1 MCKGIGECR
10 AITLT
15 TGVDTVTGTSGN
27 DTIIGDAATITTSD
41 QVNAGAGTDTLK
53 IYDLA
58 AATDVPTMTGVE
70 VIEMINANAPA
81 NLDLTGITDL
91 TTLVLDNTTT
101 GDDYLIGSAVKA
113 TVKNMVNTEA
123 VTLTSRATDTA
134 ADLTVENLD
143 VADAGTVTV
152 NFDGA
157 SITTVNLTSS
167 GSNKNNLTFASTG
180 AETTINVSGAA
191 AMTLVNA
198 ATSITTFNAATST
211 GGVTFD
217 MSAATGANQTLT
229 GGSGNDT
236 LTVDLARNITLD
248 AGAGNDVVVFD
259 AGTVAADLSST
270 TGAAD
275 SIKGGEGTD
284 TLSMTATTADLLAD
298 DTAGDRAVITGFEQI
313 RTTTDL
319 NAASFSIA
327 SYGVNYL
334 QIDAATTTGV
344 ATVNGFTSG
353 ATVEYRAANDS
364 SVALNVGMTGATGAA
379 TPDDLLN
386 IKLNS
391 NLVDQ
396 GVAADAFEV
405 ILAVDGINKL
415 VVSTADRV
423 NTDAATDRADGYILT
438 LDNDNS
444 VTQTTVSGDRE
455 LSFTAT
461 AETAALATFN
471 ASALT
476 GDLIL
481 DLTTNGLTQG
491 VVVTGGAGTNTVT
504 GTGFADTIT
513 GGARAD
519 TITAGAGADTIT
531 GGAGADTFVFAAS
544 SSGGTPS
551 ATVFD
556 TITDFAKASDIID
569 FGGQALSLST
579 DAASTAAVGTAAINA
594 EGIATFNA
602 ADDTLAEM
610 IAAVNAGLAAGT
622 EATGQVAIFTF
633 GSDSYLYVYDDTADT
648 VDAADVLIKLTGVTG
663 LTDSTITGGD
673 LTIA

>member
-1 MCKGIGECR
+1 M
-10 AITLT
+10 
-15 TGVDTVTGTSGN
+15 DTVTGTSGN

-70 VIEMINANAPA
+70 VIEMINANAPL

-91 TTLVLDNTTT
+91 TTLVLDNTTN

-113 TVKNMVNTEA
+113 TVKNMVNAET

-284 TLSMTATTADLLAD
+284 TLSMSAATAAAIVADTAADL
-298 DTAGDRAVITGFEQI
+298 AVITGFEQV
-313 RTTTDL
+313 RVNSDL
-319 NAASFSIA
+319 NGQSFTIA
-327 SYGVNYL
+327 PLGVNYL
-334 QIDAATTTGV
+334 QVDAATTTAD

-353 ATVEYRAANDS
+353 ATVEVRAGVTAT
-364 SVALNVGMTGATGAA
+364 VAAAVPTNSTVVNVGMTGATGAG

-386 IKLNS
+386 VKLNA

-396 GVAADAFEV
+396 AAAGDAIQVELG
-405 ILAVDGINKL
+405 ISGINKL

-423 NTDAATDRADGYILT
+423 NTDAATDRADGYALV
-438 LDNDNS
+438 LSNDNS
-444 VTQTTVSGDRE
+444 LTQMTVSGDRE
-455 LSFTAT
+455 LTFVSTAS
-461 AETAALATFN
+461 TAALATF
-471 ASALT
+471 
-476 GDLIL
+476 
-481 DLTTNGLTQG
+481 
-491 VVVTGGAGTNTVT
+491 
-504 GTGFADTIT
+504 
-513 GGARAD
+513 
-519 TITAGAGADTIT
+519 
-531 GGAGADTFVFAAS
+531 
-544 SSGGTPS
+544 
-551 ATVFD
+551 
-556 TITDFAKASDIID
+556 
-569 FGGQALSLST
+569 
-579 DAASTAAVGTAAINA
+579 
-594 EGIATFNA
+594 
-602 ADDTLAEM
+602 
-610 IAAVNAGLAAGT
+610 
-622 EATGQVAIFTF
+622 
-633 GSDSYLYVYDDTADT
+633 
-648 VDAADVLIKLTGVTG
+648 
-663 LTDSTITGGD
+663 
-673 LTIA
+673 